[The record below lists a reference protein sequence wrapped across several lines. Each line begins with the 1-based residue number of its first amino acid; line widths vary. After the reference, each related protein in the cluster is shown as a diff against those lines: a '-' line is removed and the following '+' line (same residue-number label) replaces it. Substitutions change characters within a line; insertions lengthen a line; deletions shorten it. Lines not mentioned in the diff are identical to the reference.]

1 MKILGR
7 DDKWPVYNK
16 REKIVKSFQDKSSML
31 KINDS

>member
-7 DDKWPVYNK
+7 DDKWPVNNK
-16 REKIVKSFQDKSSML
+16 REKTVKSFQYKSNML